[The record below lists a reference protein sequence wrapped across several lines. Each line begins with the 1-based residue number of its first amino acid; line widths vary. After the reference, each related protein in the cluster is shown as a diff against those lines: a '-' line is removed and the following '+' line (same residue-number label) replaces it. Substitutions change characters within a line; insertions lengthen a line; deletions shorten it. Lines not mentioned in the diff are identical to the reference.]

1 MKSQRNR
8 RYGWLLALSA
18 LAASGGLAACGGNSS
33 DSTTGEGGAAGSP
46 AGGAAGDAT
55 GGDPTDMGGTESQG
69 GSDGG
74 TGATPT
80 DAGTG
85 NVDMGGQGPGYNPA
99 GDDVQDFLNGLG
111 KWAQPP
117 AASVTL
123 TDLPAEKRKLDVAG
137 TVQDFDCRLVQHDI
151 IADHDEILNFDIG
164 SQYVLPGLIL
174 QGGAFEKGELAPVPF
189 AADRR
194 APIKLYVSVAGTQD
208 SFEIADPPTTG
219 GLSNAVAQLQQRA
232 ETAAGDNFAAK
243 VSYSKQE
250 VQSFEQLNYALGVDV
265 EYDGPF
271 VDAGFQLAFEHQDTQ
286 EKHTVVMKLSQDM
299 YNISFAYDEFMRTA
313 DMFTDKLTTK
323 DMEGLQED
331 GYVGVDNRPVFISS
345 VSYGRM
351 VVFTATSTKGE
362 SATKIQQALQLSYDS
377 AIAGDTSISEQA
389 RADAKKTVSE
399 LDIKVLTIGGNSDT
413 VSTAISTGNWDG
425 LFAQPNILSAVPLRY
440 VVRSMSGNRPV
451 ARIGDTTKFTTSE
464 CSLIPK
470 EHGWIRQDKGGTYS
484 FKDVTSNQTGATW
497 ALTSNAILKWNA
509 SVPSNFEQ
517 VVAFNGIDISVD
529 NAGNL
534 WGIDANN
541 KLWVMRPG
549 TTNFLRHTSG
559 DAIAVASGAPGSFFL
574 GKTYSDNQR
583 DFWRISPTNLDE
595 GLVGLMDDAQYV
607 SRWEYDRPAGALY
620 SFGYTSTQTVYIQK
634 GETTYGLK
642 VCNSTT
648 DCGRLGGYGP
658 YGTNVTQVSPS
669 PDNLIYVVEGNKI
682 RVFNSDLNAAEHFTD
697 WGGTPFP
704 YQIGQLEAG
713 FGSDHWM
720 IDLQGF
726 IYRYLP

>member
-1 MKSQRNR
+1 MKSHRSS

-18 LAASGGLAACGGNSS
+18 LAGSGSLAACGDDASNSNS
-33 DSTTGEGGAAGSP
+33 DDGGAAGRAEA
-46 AGGAAGDAT
+46 AGGEPTARGGAES
-55 GGDPTDMGGTESQG
+55 GGDSDRGGKG
-69 GSDGG
+69 GS
-74 TGATPT
+74 GATPADGGERNVGAGG
-80 DAGTG
+80 DAL
-85 NVDMGGQGPGYNPA
+85 GYTPA

-117 AASVTL
+117 AASVTQM
-123 TDLPAEKRKLDVAG
+123 DLPSVKRKLDVAG
-137 TVQDFDCRLVQHDI
+137 TPQDFVCSLVQHDI

-208 SFEIADPPTTG
+208 AFEIANPPTTG
-219 GLSNAVAQLQQRA
+219 GLSDAVAQLQQRA

-313 DMFTDKLTTK
+313 DMFTDKLTAK

-345 VSYGRM
+345 VTYGRM
-351 VVFTATSTKGE
+351 VVFTATSSKGE

-377 AIAGDTSISEQA
+377 AIAGDTSISEEA
-389 RADAKKTVSE
+389 RADAKKTVSD

-451 ARIGDTTKFTTSE
+451 ARIGDTTQFTTSE

-470 EHGWIRQDKGGTYS
+470 EHGWIRQDKAGSYS

-497 ALTSNAILKWNA
+497 ALTANAILKWNA
-509 SVPSNFEQ
+509 AAPNNFEQ
-517 VVAFNGIDISVD
+517 VVAFNGLDISVD

-534 WGIDANN
+534 WGVDTSNR
-541 KLWVMRPG
+541 LWVMRPG
-549 TTNFLRHTSG
+549 TTNFLLHTWGS
-559 DAIAVASGAPGSFFL
+559 AIAVASGAPGSFFL

-583 DFWRISPTNLDE
+583 DFWRISATDLNE
-595 GLVGLMDDAQYV
+595 GGVELMDDAQYV

-620 SFGYTSTQTVYIQK
+620 SFGYTSTQTVYIQT

-669 PDNLIYVVEGNKI
+669 PDNVIYVVEGNKI
-682 RVFNSDLNAAEHFTD
+682 RVFNNDLNAAEHFTD
-697 WGGTPFP
+697 WAGSQFP
-704 YQIGQLEAG
+704 GQIGQLEAG
-713 FGSDHWM
+713 FGTDHWM
-720 IDLQGF
+720 IDLQGSIF
-726 IYRYLP
+726 RYLP